1 MSQKRTLLE
10 VAVFT
15 PESAIIACQAG
26 ADRIELCSGYS
37 EGGLSP
43 SAASIKLIRQS
54 VDCKLYVMI
63 RPRIGDFLYS
73 EFEKKLILEDIKF
86 CKATDVDGIVV
97 GALTQGGDIDVDF
110 VKTVI
115 ETAYP
120 MQVTFHRAFDIS
132 RDLFSSLDVLVNCG
146 VNRVLTS
153 GGKDN
158 AFEGL
163 QTITELVKQAADKIT
178 ILPGGGIT
186 PDNVLKIL
194 NTTKVREV
202 HFSGKQLIT
211 SKMKPLSEV
220 KLSSTT
226 DTDDYNWFECDFE
239 IVRKMVSKIN

>member
-43 SAASIKLIRQS
+43 SAASIKLVRQS
-54 VDCKLYVMI
+54 VDCKLHVMI

-73 EFEKKLILEDIKF
+73 EFEKKVILEDIKF
-86 CKATDVDGIVV
+86 CKASDVNGIVV
-97 GALTQGGDIDVDF
+97 GVLTQSGDIDVDF
-110 VKTVI
+110 VKTVM

-132 RDLFSSLDVLVNCG
+132 RDLFSSLDVLISCG

-153 GGKDN
+153 GGKSS

-163 QTITELVKQAADKIT
+163 QTLSEFVKRAANKII
-178 ILPGGGIT
+178 ILPGGGINSE
-186 PDNVLKIL
+186 NVLNIL
-194 NTTKVREV
+194 SATKASEV
-202 HFSGKQLIT
+202 HFSGKRLVK

-226 DTDDYNWFECDFE
+226 DTDDHNWFECDFE
-239 IVRKMVSKIN
+239 VVRKMVSKIN